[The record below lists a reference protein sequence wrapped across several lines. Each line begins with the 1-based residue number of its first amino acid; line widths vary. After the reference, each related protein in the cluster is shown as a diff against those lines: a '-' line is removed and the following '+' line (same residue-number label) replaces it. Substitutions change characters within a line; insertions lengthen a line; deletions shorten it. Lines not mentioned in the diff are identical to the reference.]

1 MRPYKRKPGDFEIRI
16 LPDGKVIMPAPDDS
30 MLELARKLELPGIK
44 PATKG
49 KAKKNGRAKTRRAR
63 KKTD

>member
-1 MRPYKRKPGDFEIRI
+1 MRPYKRKPGEFEIRI
-16 LPDGKVIMPAPDDS
+16 LPDGQVLMPAPDDS
-30 MLELARKLELPGIK
+30 ILDLARKLKLPGMK
-44 PATKG
+44 PATKE